1 MAWPGQK
8 PRNDFCAFYKAF
20 QLMTALIVAAA
31 TKTVREVIRIQIL
44 NSGCC

>member
-8 PRNDFCAFYKAF
+8 PRDDFFAFHKTL

-31 TKTVREVIRIQIL
+31 TKAVSEVIRIQIL
-44 NSGCC
+44 NSGC